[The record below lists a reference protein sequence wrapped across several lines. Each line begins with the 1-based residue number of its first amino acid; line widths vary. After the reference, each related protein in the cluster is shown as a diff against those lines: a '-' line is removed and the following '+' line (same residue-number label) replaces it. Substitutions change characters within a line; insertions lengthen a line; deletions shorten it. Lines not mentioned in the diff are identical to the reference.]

1 MRRRI
6 GSSGVGGS
14 RSGRLRS
21 ARLVALIAVLALGV
35 VGCSDDSPDSPESAA
50 WPTPT
55 PRPTPPSPTPD
66 PIRDIRQV
74 KTAEEFIR
82 LWIKAG
88 TEATNTGDT
97 KVYRAITRDCQSC
110 QAFAKDLE
118 RFDAKG
124 G

>member
-1 MRRRI
+1 M
-6 GSSGVGGS
+6 
-14 RSGRLRS
+14 
-21 ARLVALIAVLALGV
+21 ALFAVLVFGV
-35 VGCSDDSPDSPESAA
+35 AGCSDDSPESAA

-55 PRPTPPSPTPD
+55 PLPTPPSPTPD

-110 QAFAKDLE
+110 QAFAKNID
-118 RFDAKG
+118 RF
-124 G
+124 